1 MEILDRRSWLRGALE
16 ARPTETAPAPASAFC
31 SMERHDPE
39 AWKSDLEQWIAAAC
53 RFEDR
58 AFQSVS
64 SLYVAFCEWAV
75 NNKSVPCRR
84 DVFETLLTSIGFL
97 PVNGMV
103 HGLVLVLDL
112 AVLRRAAQ

>member
-16 ARPTETAPAPASAFC
+16 ASPAETVAAPSSALA

-39 AWKSDLEQWIAAAC
+39 AWKVDLEQWIAAAC
-53 RFEDR
+53 RYEDR

-64 SLYVAFCEWAV
+64 SLYVAFCEGAV
-75 NNKSVPCRR
+75 NNRSVPCQR

-97 PVNGMV
+97 PLNGMV
-103 HGLVLVLDL
+103 HGLVLAIDL
-112 AVLRRAAQ
+112 TILRRAAQ